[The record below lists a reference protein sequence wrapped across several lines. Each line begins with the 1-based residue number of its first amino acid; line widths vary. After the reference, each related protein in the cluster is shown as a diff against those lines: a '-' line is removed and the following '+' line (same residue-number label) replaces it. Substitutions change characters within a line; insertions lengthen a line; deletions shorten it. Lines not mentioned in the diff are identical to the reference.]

1 MNTTDDGYT
10 RPGVGLISVG
20 WMGKLHTRAYQAVPQ
35 VYPELK
41 IRPRLVH
48 AADTAADRAD
58 YAREI
63 LGYTRASTDY
73 RDVLADPDVDVV
85 SICAPNMLHREIGV
99 AAARAGKPF
108 WIEKPVG
115 RDAGETAEV
124 AAAARA
130 VGVTTSIGYNY
141 RHVPAVERVRELI
154 AAGRWAASPTCAR
167 CSSTAT
173 RPNPTAPCPGGSA
186 ARRPAP
192 AHWATCSATSWT

>member
-1 MNTTDDGYT
+1 MNITDDGYT
-10 RPGVGLISVG
+10 RPGDGLISVG
-20 WMGKLHTRAYQAVPQ
+20 WMGKLHSRAYQAVPQ

-63 LGYTRASTDY
+63 LEYASASTDY

-130 VGVTTSIGYNY
+130 
-141 RHVPAVERVRELI
+141 
-154 AAGRWAASPTCAR
+154 AGSAASPTCAR

-173 RPNPTAPCPGGSA
+173 RPSPMAPCPGGSS
-186 ARRPAP
+186 ARRPEP
-192 AHWATCSATSWT
+192 ARSAICSATSST